1 MRNNHTFI
9 PITGSSYLMLKLC
22 RSYPFYT
29 QKEWWFGFSKVHNW
43 NPWLWYLLYPVDG
56 YTRQLVLEISTL
68 LQYKHEVNGYLT
80 FFVSVVLLFNF
91 LVINITKCYDLQ
103 LREKEV
109 LYHQLEIETTS
120 CLLT

>member
-1 MRNNHTFI
+1 MALVP
-9 PITGSSYLMLKLC
+9 PICG
-22 RSYPFYT
+22 RR
-29 QKEWWFGFSKVHNW
+29 VHKTTCVRDIN
-43 NPWLWYLLYPVDG
+43 
-56 YTRQLVLEISTL
+56 TI
-68 LQYKHEVNGYLT
+68 QYKHEVNDYLT

-109 LYHQLEIETTS
+109 LYHQLEIETRS